1 VFLAVHLQFTHDRC
15 TTFPGSLLC
24 TFNSLTTGAQ
34 LSPVPFYLVSIRP
47 LSLVKKM
54 VCGTPRFLML
64 SHVSPVP
71 CHSVATGVYFSPCFL
86 LCTFLFHDRC
96 TIFPSSLLFCSDRTT
111 PTLSRNWCAV
121 LPTSWHPL
129 SESLSLLCQCPRSH
143 FQSLNLIHHHQ
154 IHTYCFFAAVFP
166 AHRWL
171 FWCIPFPYPVP
182 LLFNSDQCVVFSGPL
197 LISSDWC
204 AGPLVPCHSV
214 ATGAYLFPGDLL
226 FAASRTCQLFC
237 PGCLAYVCIFE
248 AN

>member
-1 VFLAVHLQFTHDRC
+1 MT
-15 TTFPGSLLC
+15 S
-24 TFNSLTTGAQ
+24 AQ
-34 LSPVPFYLVSIRP
+34 LSLVPFYLVSIGP

-54 VCGTPRFLML
+54 VCGTPHFLML

-86 LCTFLFHDRC
+86 LCTFSFHNRY
-96 TIFPSSLLFCSDRTT
+96 TIFPGSLLFCSNRTT
-111 PTLSRNWCAV
+111 PALSRNWCAV
-121 LPTSWHPL
+121 LPTSWCPL
-129 SESLSLLCQCPRSH
+129 SESLSLLCQCPHSH
-143 FQSLNLIHHHQ
+143 FQSLNLIHHYQ

-171 FWCIPFPYPVP
+171 FWCVPFPYPVL
-182 LLFNSDQCVVFSGPL
+182 LLFNRDR
-197 LISSDWC
+197 C